1 MPFGTFKTMNK
12 WQKNIAF
19 CLLDGAVTTTSL
31 LAAVFF
37 SEASVPFGLVL
48 FIAVL
53 GGVLSY
59 VTRFSTVST
68 LKFEAGDRTR
78 LIIFMLVMAG
88 CLALLPLAYDDVYL
102 LETGF
107 LMICGGA
114 LAGSRLLPGYFLKRM
129 NRIPTRPQRVL
140 IYGAGQTGRY
150 LASKLR
156 LGDTFVP
163 VAYIDDDMTL
173 QNAVIT
179 GLDVHSRSDIP
190 KLVRK
195 KAFDHIILAMPA
207 MSQAFRIQL
216 LRELE
221 TLGCSIHGLP
231 DLGVMDEHNLTSNIA
246 PNNQFLNRS
255 PLDPVLPMAVSGF
268 RAQNILVTGAGGTI
282 GLELCRQ
289 LLASSPD
296 RLVLLDH
303 SELALVEAYRMM
315 TSLAPDLE
323 IVQVLGTV
331 CDGKAM
337 SSLMSDYK
345 INVVL
350 HAAAYKHVSVVQQN
364 LVSGVANNVLGTNT
378 LAQAAR
384 AAGVAQF
391 ILISSDKAVRPTN
404 AMGATKRLAE
414 LLVQALAARSGPT
427 KFAIVRFGNVLG
439 SSGSVLPLFTDQIA
453 RGGPVTVTHP
463 DVKRYFMT
471 VEEATGLVLL
481 AAATSQG
488 GEVFVLDMGE
498 PMRIKTLAQK
508 MIESAGLKVKDAQSP
523 DGDIEIMIT
532 GLRPGEK
539 LQEELCLTEGLMP
552 TQHPKVFRTQEES
565 LSELSAARVLSD
577 LQAAVSTRNEAAL
590 LSVIE
595 RWVERPAEGLHVRVG
610 E

>member
-1 MPFGTFKTMNK
+1 MLFKTLK
-12 WQKNIAF
+12 ARGGAF
-19 CLLDGAVTTTSL
+19 KAAVFALLDGVIIASSL
-31 LAAVFF
+31 LVALYLIEAAT
-37 SEASVPFGLVL
+37 PPWLVL
-48 FIAVL
+48 FTAAFGAFV
-53 GGVLSY
+53 SY
-59 VTRFSTVST
+59 GMRFVVESTPEYN
-68 LKFEAGDRTR
+68 LKDPKG
-78 LIIFMLVMAG
+78 LVIFMLALAG
-88 CLALLPLAYDDVYL
+88 FVALLPLVYDAL
-102 LETGF
+102 SLFETGF
-107 LMICGGA
+107 LAICGCA
-114 LAGSRLLPGYFLKRM
+114 LVGSRLLIWGFWERLSGISPMRK
-129 NRIPTRPQRVL
+129 RVL
-140 IYGAGQTGRY
+140 IYGAGQAGRR
-150 LASKLR
+150 LVAQMR
-156 LGDTFVP
+156 LGDVYKP
-163 VAYIDDDMTL
+163 VAYIDDDLTL
-173 QNAVIT
+173 HNAVIT
-179 GLDVHSRSDIP
+179 GLDVYSRSDIP
-190 KLVRK
+190 KLVHE
-195 KAFDHIILAMPA
+195 KAFDQVVLAIPG
-207 MSQAFRIQL
+207 MSQAFRIEL

-221 TLGCSIHGLP
+221 TMGCSIHSLP
-231 DLGVMDEHNLTSNIA
+231 DSGVVDEHDLTLNIG
-246 PNNQFLNRS
+246 PNHQFLNRS
-255 PLDPVLPMAVSGF
+255 RLDPILPKEVRGF
-268 RAQNILVTGAGGTI
+268 TGQNILVTGAGGTI

-414 LLVQALAARSGPT
+414 LLVQALAARPGPT